1 MSTYLKSCILKGVLS
16 AVSFVTFRGE
26 NLARDK
32 TLRFQI
38 ENEESLLYLTE
49 LRQITAVRIT
59 VIPNECTVHE
69 LISLADELFKI
80 IQK

>member
-1 MSTYLKSCILKGVLS
+1 MAKILRATK
-16 AVSFVTFRGE
+16 T
-26 NLARDK
+26 

-59 VIPNECTVHE
+59 VAPNECTVQE
-69 LISLADELFKI
+69 LISLADVLFNI
-80 IQK
+80 IQKYLFTHVPTYSEEHN